1 MVDILESLGSID
13 TDFLAAIIIMIL
25 ILEVYLLSFPK
36 EIVMV
41 YAGFVFG
48 AFTGGIINLVGL
60 AGAFW
65 LGYETGLSGRFG
77 IEKLRKKP
85 IMQKYEIWLR
95 KHSLISLMFLRLI
108 PLTPNDI
115 LSISAGFARLKRK
128 PYILISFTGSIPY
141 AFIWSYLGTVAFNWF
156 IKLTSGVYELSTW
169 LITFAVLVVIG
180 FILVKI
186 GTDDT
191 LESND

>member
-1 MVDILESLGSID
+1 MVDILESISSID
-13 TDFLAAIIIMIL
+13 TEFLAIIL
-25 ILEVYLLSFPK
+25 ILILVIEVFLLSFPK

-41 YAGFVFG
+41 YAGFIFG
-48 AFTGGIINLVGL
+48 TFNGGIINLAGL
-60 AGAFW
+60 VGAFW
-65 LGYETGLSGRFG
+65 LGYEAGLSGRFG

-128 PYILISFTGSIPY
+128 PYLLVSFIGSVPY
-141 AFIWSYLGTVAFNWF
+141 AFIWAYLGTVAFDWF
-156 IKLTSGVYELSTW
+156 IRLTSVVYEPSTW
-169 LITFAVLVVIG
+169 LITFVIILVVG
-180 FILVKI
+180 FIIVKI

-191 LESND
+191 IEISN